1 MPTFT
6 LEPLTEDRIG
16 EAYPLVRMVHPA
28 MTFAEWEKQALAHL
42 QDGGVLTLV
51 APSGIIQALAGWKD
65 QQESAA
71 LRVDLFVVFELS
83 RKAPA
88 RRALCE
94 GLQAL
99 ALERRKQAVQF
110 PLGSLGLLESIHL
123 DGKQGRQARAV

>member
-6 LEPLTEDRIG
+6 LEPLTENRIG
-16 EAYPLVRMVHPA
+16 EAYPLVRMVQPG
-28 MTFAEWEKQALAHL
+28 MTFAEWEKEALAYL
-42 QDGGVLTLV
+42 QAGGILALV
-51 APSGIIQALAGWKD
+51 APSGIIQALAGWED
-65 QQESAA
+65 QPGSAA
-71 LRVDLFVVFELS
+71 LKVDLFVVFELS

-99 ALERRKQAVQF
+99 AMERGKQAVQF

-123 DGKQGRQARAV
+123 DENEGRHVRAV

>member
-6 LEPLTEDRIG
+6 LEPLTEARIG

-28 MTFAEWEKQALAHL
+28 MTFVEWEKQALAHL
-42 QDGGVLTLV
+42 QDGGVLALV
-51 APSGIIQALAGWKD
+51 APSGIVQALAGWED
-65 QQESAA
+65 QPGSAA
-71 LRVDLFVVFELS
+71 LKVDLFVVFELS

-99 ALERRKQAVQF
+99 AVERGKQAVHF
-110 PLGSLGLLESIHL
+110 PLGSLGLLRSIPA
-123 DGKQGRQARAV
+123 DAA

>member
-16 EAYPLVRMVHPA
+16 EAYPLVRMVDPA
-28 MTFAEWEKQALAHL
+28 MTFFEWEKQALTHL

-65 QQESAA
+65 HHESAA
-71 LRVDLFVVFELS
+71 LNVDLFVVFELS

-88 RRALCE
+88 RRSLCE

-99 ALERRKQAVQF
+99 ALERGKHAVQF
-110 PLGSLGLLESIHL
+110 PLGSLGLLESIPL
-123 DGKQGRQARAV
+123 EDKQDGHARAV